1 MGLAL
6 RTKDGVNPVFV
17 SVGHK
22 ADLLSTMEFTQE
34 CITHYR
40 RPEPIRQ
47 AHLAVLT
54 QRDGENID
62 IDVGGD
68 QTTLF

>member
-1 MGLAL
+1 
-6 RTKDGVNPVFV
+6 
-17 SVGHK
+17 
-22 ADLLSTMEFTQE
+22 MEFTLE
-34 CITHYR
+34 CVTHYR

-47 AHLAVLT
+47 AHLAVVA

-68 QTTLF
+68 QATLF